1 MESES
6 PLEVLSRAAT
16 MLHREETAAAAAAAV
31 VESSYATNHSRALS
45 LRCSAME
52 GTVGTVGKWKR
63 ERRHRAVC
71 TSPVS
76 SPTPPPFRNSQEP
89 LDMTTT
95 AGSRAMPK
103 ERASVIMASP
113 ATGHRTLSA
122 AAAATGGISDPVIDE
137 HFRRSLGK
145 DYISVFA
152 PAAAQRQQQQAQA
165 TAAAAPSTDGDG
177 DDDDD
182 DAGLSAVDDHFA
194 KALGDTWVKL
204 QKEEYQKKRKETAT
218 TTTDGRQKVN
228 VYAA

>member
-1 MESES
+1 MSLCVMFSGYEQHGNHRDGRNNKADR
-6 PLEVLSRAAT
+6 SRH
-16 MLHREETAAAAAAAV
+16 LWQPW
-31 VESSYATNHSRALS
+31 VERAGNVDDRSRSLS

-76 SPTPPPFRNSQEP
+76 SPTLPPNFRSSQEP

-95 AGSRAMPK
+95 ASNSASRTLPK

-113 ATGHRTLSA
+113 ATGHR
-122 AAAATGGISDPVIDE
+122 AATSTTGGMSDPVIDE

-145 DYISVFA
+145 DYMNVFA
-152 PAAAQRQQQQAQA
+152 PATAQRQQQQT
-165 TAAAAPSTDGDG
+165 TAASTSGPSPTDGDNS
-177 DDDDD
+177 
-182 DAGLSAVDDHFA
+182 GLSVDDHFA

-204 QKEEYQKKRKETAT
+204 QKEEYQKKRKETT
-218 TTTDGRQKVN
+218 SDGARQNVN
-228 VYAA
+228 VYVA

>member
-31 VESSYATNHSRALS
+31 VESSFATNHSRALS

-76 SPTPPPFRNSQEP
+76 PTPPPFRNSQEP

-95 AGSRAMPK
+95 AGSRALPK

-113 ATGHRTLSA
+113 ATGHRVQSSA
-122 AAAATGGISDPVIDE
+122 AATTTTGGISDPVIDE

-145 DYISVFA
+145 DYMNVFA
-152 PAAAQRQQQQAQA
+152 PAVAQRQQQQVAA
-165 TAAAAPSTDGDG
+165 TAPSTDGDDDN
-177 DDDDD
+177 DDDQ
-182 DAGLSAVDDHFA
+182 AGLSGTYLNNYN
-194 KALGDTWVKL
+194 LGTYCFGVL
-204 QKEEYQKKRKETAT
+204 ISYT
-218 TTTDGRQKVN
+218 N
-228 VYAA
+228 